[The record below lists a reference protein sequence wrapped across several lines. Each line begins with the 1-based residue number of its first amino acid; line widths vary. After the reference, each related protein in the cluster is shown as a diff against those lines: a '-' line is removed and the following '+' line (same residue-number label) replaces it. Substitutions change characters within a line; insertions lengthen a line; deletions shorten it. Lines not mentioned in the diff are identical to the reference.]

1 MNVVW
6 WMMDDMVLMTS
17 INRVQRS
24 STAAVQVRV
33 AGCDVAVTLRLPT
46 DGFHVK
52 FSRSK
57 SEEGAR
63 SDGPQPDTAAPFT
76 THHELCKRSA
86 DPAPQT
92 TRKPPKK
99 NPIEFNQIW
108 VSLILIEL
116 TANGLRHN
124 DHRSMIN
131 DIFFFFFQ
139 GENCPICWI
148 SLTQLTKFRGGRH
161 RDNGGRWRVV
171 RRFGMGRWL
180 KLLTSL
186 DLTLNLGRNCVCKWA
201 AICRPSGNAALFST
215 RRCSIKSRQQSNNEK
230 WIRGDVFNLILRL
243 NSWDVFYDQTADL
256 VATNSSSIPRQEPQ
270 FHFVKKFVKS
280 TVATLWVQSTSES
293 TLKYAKPKSTFK

>member
-116 TANGLRHN
+116 TANDLRHN

-131 DIFFFFFQ
+131 DIFFFFFK
-139 GENCPICWI
+139 GK
-148 SLTQLTKFRGGRH
+148 T
-161 RDNGGRWRVV
+161 
-171 RRFGMGRWL
+171 
-180 KLLTSL
+180 
-186 DLTLNLGRNCVCKWA
+186 
-201 AICRPSGNAALFST
+201 
-215 RRCSIKSRQQSNNEK
+215 
-230 WIRGDVFNLILRL
+230 
-243 NSWDVFYDQTADL
+243 
-256 VATNSSSIPRQEPQ
+256 
-270 FHFVKKFVKS
+270 
-280 TVATLWVQSTSES
+280 VQSVGSRWHNSRNFGEGATATMAAVGVSSDDLEWGVDWS
-293 TLKYAKPKSTFK
+293 C